1 MVLSYFS
8 LIFRS
13 GVAGLLLSTLL
24 LAQNPYGGRII
35 GRVADSSG
43 ALVPNAAV
51 ECVNLGTNVV
61 SSANTTSNGN
71 FELPNLIP
79 GQYRLSISVAGFK
92 KYEQGPLELRVGDT
106 LNIPIAL
113 QVGAQ
118 AETVTVTAAA
128 PLLEAANAETG
139 LSLDARRVA
148 DLPVPASNVL
158 FMALFGSTN
167 MTGTTS
173 PMSTFT
179 PDGNDQPTGVAA
191 GGTLRGQSLQ
201 SVDGMP
207 TMEYSSQMG
216 IVPPP
221 EVVEEV
227 KISTSLYDASQGHFT
242 GALVSMVTKSGT
254 NDLHGAV
261 AIWNQNTTLNSIEFF
276 SGKTINNP
284 ATGPVTHAKIR
295 SQVPYLNWFRE
306 RGTLGGPVYIP
317 KVYNGRNRTFWQYG
331 GDHFHMPYSTAGYRT
346 VPTPAERTGDF
357 SALLALGSQYQIY
370 DPYSAVATPGGHV
383 SRTPLPGNI
392 VPASRQSPVAL
403 QLMQYWPQPN
413 TTPASNGTNNYY
425 GGPYSSIDYT
435 ASFLRLDQVV
445 NDKNRAY
452 FSYNRYCLYALQNIY
467 FGQPSGNIYPTG
479 AIQANCHQMAALDES
494 ITPSP
499 TWVLDFRYG
508 ITHFTSYAPS
518 TTNGFNTNSIG
529 MWPGLMS
536 GVDTTKT
543 TIPALS
549 IDSVTGIGA
558 AAGSQSGIFYQN
570 FFASASHM
578 RGNHTIRFGLDLRST
593 ARDSNPWGNVTPAY
607 TFSSNWT
614 VATDTAA
621 AAPIGQ
627 GLASFV
633 YGLPTTGSITKND
646 SYAALTKMFGWYVQ
660 DDWKVTSK
668 LSVNLGIRQE
678 LEFPETERFNRANR
692 GFDLTTANPI
702 QAAAQANY
710 ALNPISQIPASQF
723 RVLGGQLFTSSGNR
737 GIYGMNPHN
746 FMPRIGVSYQV
757 GSHTVVRGGYGIF
770 FESLGAEFVTPTQD
784 GYSQTTTMVPSPDN
798 GLSFP
803 VNLQN
808 NPFPNGVIQPTGASG
823 GLSTYL
829 GRSIS
834 FLNPGRQQGYA
845 QRWTLNVQHQFGQ
858 RLLVEVGYMG
868 NRGTR
873 LGTTNAWDSLPIQYL
888 SRSPVR
894 DNATINALAAQVPNP
909 FYGISQFASTTLATP
924 TVAVSQLLLPYPEF
938 TGVTSTDDSGFSWYH
953 ALSVRVEK
961 RFSHGFTVQSNYTW
975 SKFMEADARQNGI
988 QSPLEH
994 SISSSDRPQQLGING
1009 IYELPFGK
1017 GRHFLSSLS
1026 GWADRIA
1033 GGWQVEA
1040 VYTAQSGSPMSFGNI
1055 LFTGNLHDI
1064 ALPKSQRTIQQYF
1077 NTAAGF
1083 NTVSAQQL
1091 ASNYQSFPPLLTGV
1105 RNPGLQVFNMS
1116 GIKRV
1121 RLYEKSNL
1129 EIRLEAKNALNHPN
1143 WGGPNTSPTS
1153 ATFGQVTSSLGGRM
1167 VTLQAKVTW

>member
-1 MVLSYFS
+1 M
-8 LIFRS
+8 
-13 GVAGLLLSTLL
+13 

-35 GRVADSSG
+35 GRVTDSSG

-106 LNIPIAL
+106 LNMPIAL

-158 FMALFGSTN
+158 FMSLFGSTN

-173 PMSTFT
+173 PLSTFT
-179 PDGNDQPTGVAA
+179 PDGNDQPAGVAA
-191 GGTLRGQSLQ
+191 SGTKSGQSLQ
-201 SVDGMP
+201 TIDGMP
-207 TMEYSSQMG
+207 TMEYSTQMG

-254 NDLHGAV
+254 NDFHGAA
-261 AIWNQNTTLNSIEFF
+261 AIWWQNTTLNSIEFF
-276 SGKTINNP
+276 TGKTIDNP

-306 RGTLGGPVYIP
+306 RGTIGGPVYIP
-317 KVYNGRNRTFWQYG
+317 KLYNGRNRTFWQYG
-331 GDHFHMPYSTAGYRT
+331 GDHFFMPYSTSGYRT

-357 SALLALGSQYQIY
+357 SALLALGSSYQIY

-383 SRTPLPGNI
+383 ARSPLPGNI
-392 VPASRQSPVAL
+392 VPTSLQSPVAL
-403 QLMQYWPQPN
+403 KLMQYWPQPN

-425 GGPYSSIDYT
+425 DGSPYSSIDYT

-452 FSYNRYCLYALQNIY
+452 LSYNRYCLYALQNIY
-467 FGQPSGNIYPTG
+467 FGQPTGTIYPTG

-518 TTNGFNTNSIG
+518 TTNGFDTNSIG

-549 IDSVTGIGA
+549 IDNVTGIGA

-570 FFASASHM
+570 LFASASHM
-578 RGNHTIRFGLDLRST
+578 RGNHSIRFGLDLRST
-593 ARDSNPWGNVTPAY
+593 ARDSNTWGNVTPAY

-614 VATDTAA
+614 TATDTAA

-633 YGLPTTGSITKND
+633 YGLPTSGSITRND
-646 SYAALTKMFGWYVQ
+646 SYAAMSKMFAWYVQ
-660 DDWKVTSK
+660 DDWKVTRK
-668 LSVNLGIRQE
+668 LTVNLGIRQE

-692 GFDLTTANPI
+692 GFDFTTPNPI

-710 ALNPISQIPASQF
+710 ALNPISQIPVSQF
-723 RVLGGQLFTSSGNR
+723 KVLGGPVVRQRNGNR
-737 GIYGMNPHN
+737 GLYGTEPTQLHA
-746 FMPRIGVSYQV
+746 
-757 GSHTVVRGGYGIF
+757 SHRARLSGGNNTVMRGGYGIF
-770 FESLGAEFVTPTQD
+770 FESLAAEFVTPTQD
-784 GYSQTTTMVPSPDN
+784 GFSQTTTMVPSP
-798 GLSFP
+798 
-803 VNLQN
+803 
-808 NPFPNGVIQPTGASG
+808 
-823 GLSTYL
+823 
-829 GRSIS
+829 
-834 FLNPGRQQGYA
+834 
-845 QRWTLNVQHQFGQ
+845 
-858 RLLVEVGYMG
+858 
-868 NRGTR
+868 
-873 LGTTNAWDSLPIQYL
+873 TTA
-888 SRSPVR
+888 
-894 DNATINALAAQVPNP
+894 
-909 FYGISQFASTTLATP
+909 
-924 TVAVSQLLLPYPEF
+924 
-938 TGVTSTDDSGFSWYH
+938 
-953 ALSVRVEK
+953 
-961 RFSHGFTVQSNYTW
+961 
-975 SKFMEADARQNGI
+975 
-988 QSPLEH
+988 
-994 SISSSDRPQQLGING
+994 
-1009 IYELPFGK
+1009 
-1017 GRHFLSSLS
+1017 
-1026 GWADRIA
+1026 
-1033 GGWQVEA
+1033 
-1040 VYTAQSGSPMSFGNI
+1040 
-1055 LFTGNLHDI
+1055 
-1064 ALPKSQRTIQQYF
+1064 
-1077 NTAAGF
+1077 
-1083 NTVSAQQL
+1083 
-1091 ASNYQSFPPLLTGV
+1091 
-1105 RNPGLQVFNMS
+1105 
-1116 GIKRV
+1116 
-1121 RLYEKSNL
+1121 
-1129 EIRLEAKNALNHPN
+1129 
-1143 WGGPNTSPTS
+1143 
-1153 ATFGQVTSSLGGRM
+1153 
-1167 VTLQAKVTW
+1167 